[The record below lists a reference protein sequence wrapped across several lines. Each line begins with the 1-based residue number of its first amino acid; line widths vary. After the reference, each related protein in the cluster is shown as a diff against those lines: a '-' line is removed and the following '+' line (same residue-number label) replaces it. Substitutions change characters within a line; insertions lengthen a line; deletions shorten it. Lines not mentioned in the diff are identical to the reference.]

1 MRKIISYLGFAK
13 KSNNLIIG
21 QSPIKRT
28 DKKLYLI
35 LTSVSASENLDN
47 LAKNVAN
54 KHNCVHL
61 KLNLELSDLINL
73 KDIKII
79 GITDY
84 NLAKAII
91 DNKESIIGKQ

>member
-1 MRKIISYLGFAK
+1 MHKIISYLGFAK
-13 KSNNLIIG
+13 KSNNLIVG

-35 LTSVSASENLDN
+35 LTGKSASENLEN
-47 LAKNVAN
+47 LAKNVAV
-54 KHNCVHL
+54 KHNCEHI
-61 KLNLELSDLINL
+61 KLNVDISELINL
-73 KDIKII
+73 KDIKIV

-91 DNKESIIGKQ
+91 ENKESIIGER

>member
-1 MRKIISYLGFAK
+1 MHKIISYLGFAK
-13 KSNNLIIG
+13 KSNNLIVG

-35 LTSVSASENLDN
+35 LIGKSASENLEN

-54 KHNCVHL
+54 KHNCEHL
-61 KLNLELSDLINL
+61 KLNVDISELINL
-73 KDIKII
+73 KDIKIV

-91 DNKESIIGKQ
+91 ENKENIIGER

>member
-1 MRKIISYLGFAK
+1 MHKILSYLGFAK
-13 KSNNLIIG
+13 KSNNLIVG

-35 LTSVSASENLDN
+35 LTSKSGSENLEN
-47 LAKNVAN
+47 LAKNVAA
-54 KHNCVHL
+54 KHNCIHL
-61 KLNLELSDLINL
+61 KLNLDLSELINL
-73 KDIKII
+73 KDIKIV

-91 DNKESIIGKQ
+91 ENKESIIGER

>member
-13 KSNNLIIG
+13 KSNNIIIG

-35 LTSVSASENLDN
+35 LTSASASENLDN

-54 KHNCVHL
+54 KHNCVYM
-61 KLNLELSDLINL
+61 KLNLELSELIDL

>member
-1 MRKIISYLGFAK
+1 M
-13 KSNNLIIG
+13 
-21 QSPIKRT
+21 
-28 DKKLYLI
+28 
-35 LTSVSASENLDN
+35 
-47 LAKNVAN
+47 
-54 KHNCVHL
+54 HL
-61 KLNLELSDLINL
+61 KLNLELSELIDL